1 MTRSDT
7 NGRALVLGGGGV
19 TGIAWELGILKG
31 LADAG
36 VDLTT
41 ADLVVGTSAGSVVGA
56 QITTGRTIDDLYKTQ
71 LEPADK
77 EIGAKLSR
85 LTMLR
90 MLPALLLPGSG
101 NTKRA
106 RIGAMSMKAH
116 APGGEKRVEVIRS
129 RIGVEQWG
137 DRDLKV
143 TAVEAETGKFVVF
156 DKDSG
161 VDIVHAVAASC
172 AVPLVWPAVT
182 IDGKHYID
190 GGMRSTANVDL
201 AKGADA
207 VVVIAPLPQAFS
219 KATSIRAQLERTGA
233 TRTAVVTPDEQAL
246 VDIGKNVLDPAK
258 RADAARAGLRQAASR
273 SSTRSARPGTAD
285 RRAVTSARRR
295 TSWLQGHPDERSRRC
310 SAATAT
316 NPRSSRTPGRP

>member
-1 MTRSDT
+1 MTNSNT

-90 MLPALLLPGSG
+90 MLPALLVPGSG
-101 NTKRA
+101 DTKRA
-106 RIGAMSMKAH
+106 RVGAMSMKAH
-116 APGGEKRVEVIRS
+116 APGGEKRVDVIRS
-129 RIGVEQWG
+129 RLGV
-137 DRDLKV
+137 DRWSDRNLKV
-143 TAVEAETGKFVVF
+143 TAIEAETGKFVVF

-201 AKGADA
+201 AQGADT

-233 TRTAVVTPDEQAL
+233 THTTVVTPDQQAL

-258 RADAARAGLRQAASR
+258 RADAARAGLRQAELVL
-273 SSTRSARPGTAD
+273 D
-285 RRAVTSARRR
+285 KVRAA
-295 TSWLQGHPDERSRRC
+295 WNG
-310 SAATAT
+310 
-316 NPRSSRTPGRP
+316 

>member
-1 MTRSDT
+1 MTR
-7 NGRALVLGGGGV
+7 RALVLGGGGV
-19 TGIAWELGILKG
+19 TGVAWELGILKG

-36 VDLTT
+36 VDLSA

-56 QITTGRTIDDLYKTQ
+56 QITSGRTLDDFYKTQ
-71 LEPADK
+71 LEPPDQ

-85 LTMLR
+85 FTMLR
-90 MLPALLLPGSG
+90 LLPPLLIPGSG
-101 NTKRA
+101 RKKRS
-106 RIGAMSMKAH
+106 RIGAMSMRAH
-116 APGGEKRVEVIRS
+116 PPGGEQRIEVIRS

-137 DRDLKV
+137 DRELKV
-143 TAVEAETGKFVVF
+143 TAVEAETGEFVVF

-161 VDIVHAVAASC
+161 VDLVSAVAASC

-201 AKGADA
+201 AKGADS

-258 RADAARAGLRQAASR
+258 RADAARAGIRQSVSVLEKVTAA
-273 SSTRSARPGTAD
+273 
-285 RRAVTSARRR
+285 
-295 TSWLQGHPDERSRRC
+295 WQ
-310 SAATAT
+310 
-316 NPRSSRTPGRP
+316 

>member
-1 MTRSDT
+1 MTST
-7 NGRALVLGGGGV
+7 ALVLGGGGV

-56 QITTGRTIDDLYKTQ
+56 QITTGRTVDDLYKTQ

-85 LTMLR
+85 LTLLR
-90 MLPALLLPGSG
+90 MVPPLLLPGSG
-101 NTKRA
+101 NKKRA
-106 RIGAMSMKAH
+106 RIGAMSMRAH
-116 APGGEKRVEVIRS
+116 APGGEKRIEVIRS
-129 RIGVEQWG
+129 RIGVASWG
-137 DRDLKV
+137 DRDFKV

-156 DKDSG
+156 DKDGG

-182 IDGKHYID
+182 IDGKHYVD

-201 AKGADA
+201 AKGYDT
-207 VVVIAPLPQAFS
+207 VIVIAPLPQAFS
-219 KATSIRAQLERTGA
+219 KATSIKAQLERTGA
-233 TRTAVVTPDEQAL
+233 TRTAVVTPDKEAL
-246 VDIGKNVLDPAK
+246 VGIGKNVLDPAK
-258 RADAARAGLRQAASR
+258 RADAARAGLKQAASVLDKVR
-273 SSTRSARPGTAD
+273 AAWAGTA
-285 RRAVTSARRR
+285 
-295 TSWLQGHPDERSRRC
+295 G
-310 SAATAT
+310 
-316 NPRSSRTPGRP
+316 G

>member
-1 MTRSDT
+1 MTRT
-7 NGRALVLGGGGV
+7 ALVLGGGGV

-36 VDLTT
+36 VDVTT
-41 ADLVVGTSAGSVVGA
+41 ADVVVGTSAGSVVGA
-56 QITTGRTIDDLYKTQ
+56 QVTSGRSVDELYESQ
-71 LEPADK
+71 LAPADH

-90 MLPALLLPGSG
+90 MLPPLLLPGSG

-106 RIGAMSMKAH
+106 RIGAMALKAH
-116 APGGEKRVEVIRS
+116 EPGGEKRIEVIRS
-129 RIGVEQWG
+129 RIGVEDWP
-137 DRDLKV
+137 DRALKI
-143 TAVEAETGKFVVF
+143 TSVEAESGTFVVWE
-156 DKDSG
+156 KDSG
-161 VDIVHAVAASC
+161 VDLVHAVASSC

-182 IDGKHYID
+182 IDGKHYVD

-201 AKGADA
+201 AEGADT

-246 VDIGKNVLDPAK
+246 VAIGKNVLDPAK
-258 RADAARAGLRQAASR
+258 RADAARAGLRQATSVLEKVKA
-273 SSTRSARPGTAD
+273 AWVTAPE
-285 RRAVTSARRR
+285 V
-295 TSWLQGHPDERSRRC
+295 G
-310 SAATAT
+310 
-316 NPRSSRTPGRP
+316 